1 MQQPATTENHFPINI
16 PSRHGADVAAGRRIA
31 RRLGWLTHGNP
42 EPTSAQ
48 WQALGEG
55 LMRGD
60 PPMDRLVDWMAE
72 YGMQEGRA
80 LFERALDHGIA
91 QVPDAPESLVA
102 LFKPIE
108 QPPEWLD
115 TDLLRQAAET
125 TQLTGMTGLRV
136 LRDLSLMGGYQASG
150 INQTLI
156 MTGSLARG
164 AQRRV
169 AETTRWLLDCTAD
182 NGMTRFGAGFKGTL
196 QVRLNHGLIRRRV
209 QNMLA
214 WDTST
219 WGLPVNQTDMAAT
232 QLGFSALFLIGSRT
246 MGIPITR
253 REGHAVMHLWRYIGW
268 LMGVDQ
274 RWVAG
279 TEQEGRALLY
289 QILLSQAP
297 PDNSS
302 QQLGQALMNEPLDRH
317 YPNFAALRGRFER
330 ARHLSIV
337 RLFTDHQGM
346 QDLGLPGRVVPW
358 YPALAAPMNL
368 ARHTI
373 HRWLADGHQRLVRT
387 GRAAQVDYLNIL
399 FGDDVPRIHSPEQKD
414 SPAHP

>member
-1 MQQPATTENHFPINI
+1 MTQPATTESHLPINI

-31 RRLGWLTHGNP
+31 RRLGWLTHGKP
-42 EPTSAQ
+42 EPTNAQ

-55 LMRGD
+55 LLRGD

-72 YGMQEGRA
+72 HGMQEGRA
-80 LFERALDHGIA
+80 LFQHALEHGIA
-91 QVPDAPESLVA
+91 RVPDAPEPLRA
-102 LFKPIE
+102 LFEPIE
-108 QPPEWLD
+108 QPPAWLD
-115 TDLLRQAAET
+115 DELLRQAAGT

-182 NGMTRFGAGFKGTL
+182 NGMARFEAGFKNTL
-196 QVRLNHGLIRRRV
+196 QVRLIHGLIRRRV
-209 QNMLA
+209 QGMPT
-214 WDTST
+214 WDADI
-219 WGLPVNQTDMAAT
+219 WGLPINQTDMAAT
-232 QLGFSALFLIGSRT
+232 QLGFSVLFLIGSRT
-246 MGIPITR
+246 MGIPITA

-268 LMGVDQ
+268 LMGVDE

-279 TEQEGRALLY
+279 TEQQGRALLY
-289 QILLSQAP
+289 RILLSQAP
-297 PDNSS
+297 PDHSS

-317 YPNFAALRGRFER
+317 YPHFACLRGRFER

-337 RLFTDHQGM
+337 RLFTDRQGM
-346 QDLGLPGRVVPW
+346 QDLGLPDRVVPW
-358 YPALAAPMNL
+358 YPAIAAPINL
-368 ARHTI
+368 AHHAI
-373 HRWLADGHQRLVRT
+373 HRCLPNGRQRLVRT
-387 GRAAQVDYLNIL
+387 GRTTQVDYLKIL
-399 FGDDVPRIHSPEQKD
+399 FGDDVPRIHAPEN
-414 SPAHP
+414 SSMNS